1 MNLLL
6 PILGSVQ
13 NVGPKSVRHIKG
25 SLLQF
30 ENSQFEPCFKSFNRK
45 IILKIV
51 LIEPHLN
58 MLADI
63 HMYSFDY

>member
-1 MNLLL
+1 MNLFL

-45 IILKIV
+45 IILKG
-51 LIEPHLN
+51 
-58 MLADI
+58 
-63 HMYSFDY
+63 